1 MFDTEEFIRL
11 IKSQSGKG
19 LFNQYSSRCELHDR
33 EDAAKIRENNLRE
46 YLNAV
51 KTCDSILIG
60 EAPGYIGCRRTGIP
74 FTDNSHLGS
83 VSTTYDLGKMNMA
96 TKSGKDKENSA
107 LYMWREMSRL
117 DKPPFV
123 WNLIPLHPYKDNQMT
138 NRTPVKRDFEN
149 TKEVILYLL
158 EHGKFSKFFAVGR
171 IAEKYLEQ
179 LGYSSTYIR
188 HPSHGGSNIFKK
200 TILNNFE
207 TI

>member
-19 LFNQYSSRCELHDR
+19 LFNQYSGRCELHDG
-33 EDAAKIRENNLRE
+33 EEAPLIRENNLRE

-51 KTCDSILIG
+51 KSCDSIIIG

-74 FTDNSHLGS
+74 FTDNSHLS
-83 VSTTYDLGKMNMA
+83 VVSTTYGLDKLNTA

-117 DKPPFV
+117 DNPPFV
-123 WNLIPLHPYKDNQMT
+123 WNLIPLHPYKDSQMT

-149 TKEVILYLL
+149 TSEVILYLL
-158 EHGKFSKFFAVGR
+158 KHGNFTKLYSIGR
-171 IAEKYLEQ
+171 IAEKYLAKM
-179 LGYSSTYIR
+179 GYSSTYIR
-188 HPSHGGSNIFKK
+188 HPSHGGSVIFKNQIREYFK
-200 TILNNFE
+200 
-207 TI
+207 